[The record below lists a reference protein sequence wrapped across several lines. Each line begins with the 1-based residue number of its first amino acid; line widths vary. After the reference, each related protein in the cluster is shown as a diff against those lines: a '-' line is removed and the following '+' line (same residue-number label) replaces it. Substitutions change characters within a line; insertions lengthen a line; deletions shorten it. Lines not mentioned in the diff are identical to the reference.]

1 MIKTLHLNRDRKKLE
16 LFLEKRQA
24 NITKVMPVAERIC
37 EEIRTGGDR
46 SLLKYTK
53 KFDRW
58 HAGKASQLKVTKKEM
73 NEASRKVDAAF
84 LKSLKIAKA
93 NIESFHQRQKE
104 GRKTWH
110 QEKGGLIVGE
120 KYVPLEKA
128 GIYVPGGKACYPS
141 TVLMNVIPARIAGV
155 EKIIIAT
162 PPSPEGKINPYV
174 LAAADTAG
182 AHEIFKIGGAQAIA
196 AMAFGTKTIPAV
208 DKIAGPGNMYVA
220 AAKLLIQQK
229 TNVGIDMLAG
239 PTEIVII
246 ADEKANAG
254 FVAADMLSQAEHGV
268 DSVAVVITT
277 SGKLARDV
285 RREID
290 KRIKEPDH
298 SRAVRS
304 DIIAKCL
311 AENGII
317 IIVETISAAI
327 ELANR
332 IAPEHLELQAARPW
346 ECMEKVRNAGA
357 VFLGDYTPPSLGD
370 YMAGPNHVL
379 PTAGRARFSSPLGV
393 DDFLKKT
400 NFIFADRMYLKQSQE
415 TIVRLA
421 ESEGFDAHAETVRI
435 RTKN

>member
-1 MIKTLHLNRDRKKLE
+1 MIKTLSLEKDRKKLE
-16 LFLEKRQA
+16 LFLAKRQTD
-24 NITKVMPVAERIC
+24 ITGVMPVVERIC
-37 EEIRTGGDR
+37 EEIRINGDR
-46 SLLKYTK
+46 ALLKYTK

-73 NEASRKVDAAF
+73 KEASRRVDAAF
-84 LKSLKIAKA
+84 LRSLRLARA
-93 NIESFHQRQKE
+93 NIESFHERQRE

-110 QEKGGLIVGE
+110 QEKDGLIVGE
-120 KYVPLEKA
+120 KYVPLEKV
-128 GIYVPGGKACYPS
+128 GVYVPGGKACYPS
-141 TVLMNVIPARIAGV
+141 TVLMNVVPARIAGV
-155 EKIIIAT
+155 ERIIIAT
-162 PPSPEGKINPYV
+162 PPSPDGKINPYV

-208 DKIAGPGNMYVA
+208 DKIAGPGNTYVA

-229 TNVGIDMLAG
+229 TDVGIDMLAG

-254 FVAADMLSQAEHGV
+254 FVAADVLSQAEHGS
-268 DSVAVVITT
+268 DSAAIVITT

-285 RREID
+285 RCEID
-290 KRIKEPDH
+290 KRIKEQK
-298 SRAVRS
+298 RS
-304 DIIAKCL
+304 DTIAACL
-311 AENGII
+311 TENGVI
-317 IIVETISAAI
+317 IIVKTIGAAI

-332 IAPEHLELQAARPW
+332 IAPEHLGLQTARPW
-346 ECMEKVRNAGA
+346 ECMEKVRNAGV

-370 YMAGPNHVL
+370 YLAGPNHVL
-379 PTAGRARFSSPLGV
+379 PTGGRARFSSPLGV

-400 NFIFADRMYLKQSQE
+400 NFIFSDRTYLKQSQE

-421 ESEGFDAHAETVRI
+421 ESEGFDAHAETVRT
-435 RTKN
+435 RLKGG